1 MDKMSFGPTLEGLKL
16 LHRGKVRDSYE
27 LPGYPD
33 LMLVV
38 ASNRISIFDFVLD
51 AYIPKKG
58 AILNALKAYFDEA
71 LLRPNKVLTDFLCAG
86 SAVDQYLPKAMRG
99 RQHIWAHGTVVRR
112 NRMIA
117 VECIVR
123 GYLTGSGLSDY
134 KKTGLVGGHRLA
146 PNLMDGSALRPAI
159 FTPSTKAS
167 VGHDVNI
174 TQASV
179 DSEYGKIIGELSK
192 TLYDIAASYAASRS
206 VILADTKLEF
216 GYDEMGRLVLCD
228 EYFTPDSSRYW
239 DPADWEMALAEGRTP
254 KPYDKQFVRN
264 WGRDLG
270 MHLKDPENDNDYAWV
285 REQKVPADLIAR
297 TSVLYEEIAKRLTG
311 LSLVGLQAK
320 YLGF

>member
-1 MDKMSFGPTLEGLKL
+1 MDKLLFGPTLEGLKL
-16 LHRGKVRDSYE
+16 LNRGKVRDSYE
-27 LPGYPD
+27 LPGFPD

-58 AILNALKAYFDEA
+58 AILNALKAYVDEE
-71 LLRPNKVLTDFLCAG
+71 LLRPNKVLTDFVCAG
-86 SAVDQYLPKAMRG
+86 RAVDQYLPKAMRE
-99 RQHIWAHGTVVRR
+99 RQYIWAHASVVRR
-112 NRMIA
+112 NRMIP

-134 KKTGLVGGHRLA
+134 KKTGFVGGHRLA
-146 PNLMDGSALRPAI
+146 PGLVDGPALRPAL
-159 FTPSTKAS
+159 FTPSTKAL

-179 DSEYGKIIGELSK
+179 DKEHGALLGELSK
-192 TLYDIAASYAASRS
+192 TLYGIAASYAASRG

-228 EYFTPDSSRYW
+228 ECFTPDSSRYW
-239 DPADWEMALAEGRTP
+239 DPHDWEMALAEGRTP
-254 KPYDKQFVRN
+254 KPYDKQYVRN
-264 WGRDLG
+264 WGRVLG
-270 MHLKDPENDNDYAWV
+270 MHLKDPEHDNEYAWV
-285 REQKVPADLIAR
+285 REQKIPGDLVMK
-297 TSVLYEEIAKRLTG
+297 TSLLYQEIGKRLTN